1 MPRWRKILQSV
12 KLKKVRITLRGV
24 GIFPIQTNTNFT
36 RVFFIKV
43 DGLDDLIHD
52 VVQKAITEGLI
63 QENELSHITFDKKK
77 DMYKAEQHLTILK
90 TKGEDIIDA
99 TNYLKSLAKLNIPKV
114 TFSDIRMSM
123 IGSFDGK
130 NYFDEMVFP
139 LEK

>member
-1 MPRWRKILQSV
+1 M
-12 KLKKVRITLRGV
+12 

-52 VVQKAITEGLI
+52 VVQKAITEGLV